1 MSDFKDRCWGCE
13 YNTGFDLPF
22 NGENTITQC
31 SLGYKNITISSGCS
45 DFKPD
50 ITASCDRCFFYT
62 TKESEG
68 KYKPYCT
75 VHNITSIL
83 SKNFPGGSGYCQE
96 FYHRNNDD
104 SSEEKK
110 SGCFIATAVYDSPTA
125 PKVMILRS
133 FRDENLLHSSF
144 GKAFVRSYYK
154 YSPPFASF
162 LGRHDFFKNLVR
174 YLFIEPLVFIVQFFK
189 KK

>member
-1 MSDFKDRCWGCE
+1 MSDFKDRCGGCE
-13 YNTGFDLPF
+13 HTTGYDLPF
-22 NGENTITQC
+22 VGANTITQC
-31 SLGYKNITISSGCS
+31 ALGCRNTISQGCS

-50 ITASCDRCFFYT
+50 ITASCDRCYFYT
-62 TKESEG
+62 KRESEG
-68 KYKPYCT
+68 RYKPHCT
-75 VHNITSIL
+75 VHNITSIF
-83 SKNFPGGSGYCQE
+83 SRDFPGGSGFCQE
-96 FYHRNNDD
+96 FYQRN
-104 SSEEKK
+104 SYEVEEKK

-133 FRDENLLHSSF
+133 YRDENLLHSSF

-162 LGRHDFFKNLVR
+162 LERHDFLKNLVR
-174 YLFIEPLVFIVQFFK
+174 YLFIEPLVFVVQFFK